1 MYHHISFK
9 EFKKAAKAVLEHHFN
24 NHKLCGEWCPANNWK
39 EDEKQ
44 LKKLKYG
51 CKVKHA

>member
-9 EFKKAAKAVLEHHFN
+9 KFKKAAKAVMEHHFN